1 MSNLIE
7 KIQEPEAEI
16 ALVAGECKVV
26 QTKRTLTRVV
36 VSNPLVADVEL
47 LADQPEA
54 RLLNV
59 TGKSFGTTSLTLWD
73 ESDRPVSFLVRVT
86 VDSKELETRV
96 NQAFPGAQV
105 KVRQVGSQIILDG
118 QVPEAKMMSDI
129 LQVVQAAIRTSP
141 GFRARGWMGGGG
153 AMGGAGGGMAGG
165 AGGMGG
171 GMGGGGGGMGGGMG
185 GGGGGMG
192 GGMGLTIINR
202 VVIPG
207 PRQVLLH
214 VKIAELNRQA
224 LRQIG
229 VSWLDTKGQSI
240 IGSSAGGIGSGR
252 CNSQCQSQPEASN
265 PIGLLSPVT
274 STFNATGTAS
284 SGGQL
289 FGVFNS
295 GHFSLFINA
304 LRANSLAKVLAEPN
318 LVALDGQPARFL
330 VGGNFP
336 YPVPQSSSIPGG
348 TAVVTIQF
356 ARFGTILN
364 FIPQILAN
372 DVIRLD
378 VEPVVSNLDSAIGT
392 TINGSL
398 VPGIAERSART
409 VVELREGQTLAIAGL
424 IQIQTTATSNRIPGL
439 GDLPLV
445 GPWFSNISD
454 DVDRDRDG
462 DTRDPRARRA
472 ARQERGDGGARRS
485 GLSTQRCRV
494 LPPGPDGREA
504 GTGIPRSHRGSGPTP
519 ADEALPERAA
529 VGPRTSWL
537 CRLRLDFKAYA
548 GAAGVQVQQVA
559 RSKYESTR
567 RGRWRHSRGE
577 NARGGR

>member
-1 MSNLIE
+1 MTDYQTRNGRTGLRSWFWPLRLILAVSGLLLTAGSRAEAQTQDAKIITIPPPSPTPLQRPGGSSAGPTAAVPAEAVEFPLPRQGAVPPPPAPGQGIPRVIPIEPLPGQLQGQTPAASRPKLIQLRRDSTGLVPARPPGPTPRRSNDEVARDVSNLIE

-36 VSNPLVADVEL
+36 VANPLVADVEL

-73 ESDRPVSFLVRVT
+73 ESNRPVSFLVRVT

-129 LQVVQAAIRTSP
+129 LQVVQAYIRTSP
-141 GFRARGWMGGGG
+141 GFRAMMGGGG
-153 AMGGAGGGMAGG
+153 AMGGAGGGAAGG
-165 AGGMGG
+165 AGGMAGGMGG
-171 GMGGGGGGMGGGMG
+171 GMAGGMGGAASP
-185 GGGGGMG
+185 
-192 GGMGLTIINR
+192 LTIINR

-214 VKIAELNRQA
+214 VKIALLNRQA
-224 LRQIG
+224 MRQIG
-229 VSWLDTKGQSI
+229 VSWLDTKGRSI
-240 IGSSAGGIGSGR
+240 IGSSAGGVGSV
-252 CNSQCQSQPEASN
+252 SAMATASHSTSTSSN
-265 PIGLLSPVT
+265 AGIEPFASPTGMLSPVT

-289 FGVFNS
+289 FGVFDA
-295 GHFSLFINA
+295 GHFSLFITA
-304 LRANSLAKVLAEPN
+304 LRANSLAKILAEPN

-348 TAVVTIQF
+348 TAVVTISF
-356 ARFGTILN
+356 ARYGTILN

-378 VEPVVSNLDSAIGT
+378 VEPVVSNLD
-392 TINGSL
+392 
-398 VPGIAERSART
+398 
-409 VVELREGQTLAIAGL
+409 
-424 IQIQTTATSNRIPGL
+424 
-439 GDLPLV
+439 
-445 GPWFSNISD
+445 
-454 DVDRDRDG
+454 
-462 DTRDPRARRA
+462 
-472 ARQERGDGGARRS
+472 
-485 GLSTQRCRV
+485 
-494 LPPGPDGREA
+494 
-504 GTGIPRSHRGSGPTP
+504 
-519 ADEALPERAA
+519 
-529 VGPRTSWL
+529 
-537 CRLRLDFKAYA
+537 YA
-548 GAAGVQVQQVA
+548 
-559 RSKYESTR
+559 K
-567 RGRWRHSRGE
+567 
-577 NARGGR
+577 